1 VPSWPA
7 AVGKVFWN
15 LIIYNPSR
23 SIHSTPEIGP
33 SPFKSIGDL
42 AETMD
47 SQPRIFVICDNRLL
61 RESLVRI
68 LAKKTDFEVAS
79 WSALDGSILSEIR
92 ESGVNLL
99 VCDSLQF
106 VLGES
111 KLIDT
116 SQRIDRRIRP
126 ILVAMEDNPEDFL
139 AAIRSGV
146 LGYVLKDASAAE
158 VVNAIRA
165 VAAGEAACPARLT
178 KVLFDSV
185 ASQLADSTVF
195 PARDSAHLTRREQQL
210 IPLINRGLTNKEIAS
225 ELKVSEQT
233 IKSHVHRILHKVGVE
248 DRQSLSRIGGCG

>member
-1 VPSWPA
+1 
-7 AVGKVFWN
+7 
-15 LIIYNPSR
+15 
-23 SIHSTPEIGP
+23 
-33 SPFKSIGDL
+33 
-42 AETMD
+42 MD
-47 SQPRIFVICDNRLL
+47 AQPRIFVLCDNRLL

-68 LAKKTDFEVAS
+68 LAKKTDFDVAS
-79 WSALDGSILSEIR
+79 WSAPGCSILSEIK

-106 VLGES
+106 VIGEF

-116 SQRIDRRIRP
+116 TQRIDRRIRP
-126 ILVAMEDNPEDFL
+126 ILVAMEDDPEDFL
-139 AAIRSGV
+139 AAIRIGV

-158 VVNAIRA
+158 VVSAIRA
-165 VAAGEAACPARLT
+165 VATGEAACPARLT

-185 ASQLADSTVF
+185 ASQLAESRVCT
-195 PARDSAHLTRREQQL
+195 ARDSVQLTRREQQL

-248 DRQSLSRIGGCG
+248 DRQGLSRIDGWG